1 MARDAGGLRFAV
13 TIKHLY
19 HDSLYD
25 FGSAQPSYWEETAGD
40 RDLHA
45 RPLVSEESCDV
56 AVIGGGFTGLSAALH
71 LARDFGVDVRVLEAG
86 HIGWGAS
93 GRNGGFC
100 CIGGTKLGVRT
111 QIRRFGAE
119 ETRRYYQSQVDAVE
133 LVRDLGR
140 EESIDFQSCGDGEL
154 TVAGSP
160 RAFRALEADLEL
172 YRHTL
177 GLDAQLLPRE
187 AFLEQGYDSPE
198 HFGAL
203 KVRPT
208 FGLHPMRYV
217 LGLARAAERRGA
229 VLHAQTRVREWNKD
243 GGQHVLEAEGGR
255 LRARR
260 LIIACNG
267 FMPEHLHRTLM
278 GRALPVQ
285 SNIVVTRPLT
295 DAELDAHRWRN
306 ACPAG
311 EARNLY
317 VYFRMLPDRRL
328 LLGAR
333 GDASGD
339 PQSAE
344 RIYEGLRERIA
355 TIWPGWR
362 DVAITH
368 RWRGLI
374 CFTFGLRPSIGK
386 FPDDPSVMFGFGY
399 HGNGVNTA
407 TWTGRE
413 LAYWL
418 AGSNA
423 GDQAEPTHLPALV
436 RGLRPRFPVASLRR
450 TYARLGTVY
459 YMLKDLLG

>member
-1 MARDAGGLRFAV
+1 MTV
-13 TIKHLY
+13 KHLY
-19 HDSLYD
+19 HESLYRFD
-25 FGSAQPSYWEETAGD
+25 EAQSSYWEDTAGD
-40 RDLHA
+40 RDLGA
-45 RPLVSEESCDV
+45 RALVSEESCDV

-100 CIGGTKLGVRT
+100 SIGGTKLSAQH
-111 QIRRFGAE
+111 QIDRFGID
-119 ETRRYYQSQVDAVE
+119 ETRRYYQSQVDAIE
-133 LVRDLGR
+133 LVRSLGR
-140 EESIDFQSCGDGEL
+140 DEDIDFQLQGDGEF
-154 TVAGSP
+154 TVAQSP
-160 RAFRALEADLEL
+160 RAFRALEAEAEL
-172 YRHTL
+172 QRRSL
-177 GLDAQLLPRE
+177 GLDVSILSRE

-198 HFGAL
+198 QFGAL
-203 KVRPT
+203 KLKPT

-217 LGLARAAERRGA
+217 LGLARAAVRRGA
-229 VLHAQTRVREWNKD
+229 VLHSRTHVNEWHKD
-243 GGQHVLEAEGGR
+243 AGCHVLETDGGR
-255 LRARR
+255 LRAKR

-267 FMPEHLHRTLM
+267 FMPEHLHETLV
-278 GRALPVQ
+278 GRPLPMQ

-295 DAELDAHRWRN
+295 DAELDAHGWRT
-306 ACPAG
+306 ACPSV

-328 LLGAR
+328 LLGGR

-339 PQSAE
+339 PQASTRVFE
-344 RIYEGLRERIA
+344 QLQRRIGEM
-355 TIWPGWR
+355 WPRWR
-362 DVAITH
+362 DIDITH

-374 CFTFGLRPSIGK
+374 CVCYGLRPSIGK
-386 FPDDPSVMFGFGY
+386 FPDDASVSFGFGY

-423 GDQAEPTHLPALV
+423 GDEIEPQHLPALV
-436 RGLRPRFPVASLRR
+436 RGLRPRFPLPGLRR
-450 TYARLGTVY
+450 LYARLGVAY
-459 YMLKDLLG
+459 YKLKDAIA

>member
-1 MARDAGGLRFAV
+1 MTEKR
-13 TIKHLY
+13 LY

-25 FGSAQPSYWEETAGD
+25 FATAQPSYWEETAGD
-40 RDLHA
+40 RDLRA

-71 LARDFGVDVRVLEAG
+71 LARDFGIDVRVLEAG

-100 CIGGTKLGVRT
+100 CIGGTKLGLRT
-111 QIRRFGAE
+111 QLRRFGAE

-140 EESIDFQSCGDGEL
+140 EEGIDFQACGDGEMFI
-154 TVAGSP
+154 AQSP
-160 RAFRALEADLEL
+160 RGFREIEAEGEL
-172 YRHTL
+172 YRRTL
-177 GLDAQLLPRE
+177 GLDAQVLSRE

-198 HFGAL
+198 QFGAL
-203 KVRPT
+203 KIRPT

-217 LGLARAAERRGA
+217 LGLASAAERRGA
-229 VLHAQTRVREWNKD
+229 VLHERTRVREWRRE
-243 GGQHVLEAEGGR
+243 GGQHVLEVEGGR
-255 LRARR
+255 LRAKR

-267 FMPEHLHRTLM
+267 FMPEHLHRTLA
-278 GRALPVQ
+278 GRPLPLQ

-295 DAELDAHRWRN
+295 TAELEAHRWRN
-306 ACPAG
+306 TCPSG

-328 LLGAR
+328 LLGGR

-344 RIYEGLRERIA
+344 RVYEQLRGRIA
-355 TIWPGWR
+355 AIWPAWR
-362 DVAITH
+362 GVEITH

-423 GDQAEPTHLPALV
+423 GSQTDPMHLPALV

-450 TYARLGTVY
+450 TYARLGTMY
-459 YMLKDLLG
+459 FRLKDIFR